1 MELSKPLVK
10 NKKFALL
17 LRTLL
22 TNNIPQVDID
32 SLKKFPPQTIFI
44 DAREENEYNIS
55 TIAGALKAGFNNFD
69 NSLLTDIA
77 KDSYIVVFCSVG
89 VRSEKI
95 CRQLVQSGYN
105 KVYNLYGGIFEWVNQ
120 GQPVVDE
127 KGEVADKVH
136 GYSPLWGIW
145 VNRLK
150 KVYDKNL

>member
-1 MELSKPLVK
+1 MQLSKPLVK

-17 LRTLL
+17 LKTLL
-22 TNNIPQVDID
+22 SKDVPRAAIHSVK
-32 SLKKFPPQTIFI
+32 SFPAQTIFV

-55 TIAGALKAGFNNFD
+55 SISGSVKAGFKNFD
-69 NSLLTDIA
+69 RSLLKHISKDIW
-77 KDSYIVVFCSVG
+77 IVVFCSVG

-136 GYSPLWGIW
+136 GYSPLWGFW